1 MCSLGKRN
9 IIMLHQNTSP
19 NHLTQGNC
27 VPCEGGVEPMTRQ
40 EMEPYLQSVKDW
52 QLVEVDGIATLK
64 RDLTLPN
71 FVSVIDLV
79 NKIAKL
85 SESEGHHP
93 NLFIHDYKHLRIDL
107 YTHAIGGLSVNDF
120 ILAAKID
127 ELV

>member
-1 MCSLGKRN
+1 
-9 IIMLHQNTSP
+9 MLHQNTSP